1 MTHKRVALCER
12 FQSFSTPLKSDIL
25 HQAFH
30 PSNAEFSDI
39 LGRQLSHNQLN
50 ICMVWHIWGWGK
62 ESVPSHSSVVWKF
75 LQQWPSPEPGQKIFP
90 GPTLKALSLSAV
102 SFDKKRQNSKIR
114 TRLLVRFPEPLW
126 VGEPD
131 YSTPLPDRKIPQ
143 DLRPASVKSFSFLT
157 VYCRTELNGL

>member
-1 MTHKRVALCER
+1 
-12 FQSFSTPLKSDIL
+12 
-25 HQAFH
+25 
-30 PSNAEFSDI
+30 
-39 LGRQLSHNQLN
+39 
-50 ICMVWHIWGWGK
+50 MVWHIWGWGK

-75 LQQWPSPEPGQKIFP
+75 LQQWPSPGPGQKIFP

-131 YSTPLPDRKIPQ
+131 YSTRPLPCWIERYPKICGLRVLKFFLFNRLLQNRVKWFAEYKIVGVSGETLTLYHVWRCDFRKW
-143 DLRPASVKSFSFLT
+143 
-157 VYCRTELNGL
+157 GLC